1 MPSSVLCAEPQMTT
15 IGFGGAEQHPH
26 PCLPR
31 NKGRDRDLP
40 RKMAGA
46 GAGAEREH
54 SGNQPLW
61 ECSGTGGWWIPPLR
75 GMGVGAQ
82 TWRRRQRYLV
92 DPLGQKRPGQ
102 LAHQAIRDS
111 KSRVP
116 ATCPRAHSS
125 RVAPGSQSP
134 QPIVQERSRPGCPL
148 GREPRAASFGRPAR
162 ASTGQRGLSLASL
175 LSMEPSPFERGA
187 KVIYPQGGQ
196 AVGGAG
202 TWDRRGGRSGLT
214 CFPPPGLGEA
224 DGEEP
229 RTPVDGRAAG

>member
-1 MPSSVLCAEPQMTT
+1 MRALGEPTTLGVFWDWRVVDTPLEGDGSRSTDLEEKAEVSCRP
-15 IGFGGAEQHPH
+15 FGPE
-26 PCLPR
+26 
-31 NKGRDRDLP
+31 
-40 RKMAGA
+40 
-46 GAGAEREH
+46 
-54 SGNQPLW
+54 
-61 ECSGTGGWWIPPLR
+61 
-75 GMGVGAQ
+75 
-82 TWRRRQRYLV
+82 
-92 DPLGQKRPGQ
+92 RPGQ